1 MTRDTRGSLM
11 RRIARP
17 STASFTEASIDIV
30 RLCHAATLASTRAAR
45 HAHLVLARVAIRD
58 VATSKGGYSAFVAGT
73 FLFGWLVGFAIVL
86 KLWLLAEAP
95 RWMILSGVGYV
106 TLMLPPAITGFALA
120 WCAGRM
126 SARGW
131 GPASL
136 GLAGAG
142 VVGLV
147 TGLLVL

>member
-1 MTRDTRGSLM
+1 ML
-11 RRIARP
+11 
-17 STASFTEASIDIV
+17 
-30 RLCHAATLASTRAAR
+30 
-45 HAHLVLARVAIRD
+45 HLVLARVAIRD
-58 VATSKGGYSAFVAGT
+58 VATSKVGSSAFVAGT

-86 KLWLLAEAP
+86 KLWHLAHAP

-106 TLMLPPAITGFALA
+106 TLMLPPALTGVALA
-120 WCAGRM
+120 WFAGRM

-131 GPASL
+131 GAASL
-136 GLAGAG
+136 ALAGAG

>member
-1 MTRDTRGSLM
+1 MLH
-11 RRIARP
+11 P
-17 STASFTEASIDIV
+17 
-30 RLCHAATLASTRAAR
+30 
-45 HAHLVLARVAIRD
+45 VLARAATRTPSFFAII
-58 VATSKGGYSAFVAGT
+58 AGT
-73 FLFGWLVGFAIVL
+73 FLFGWLLGLAIVF
-86 KLWLLAEAP
+86 KVWHLAHAP
-95 RWMILSGVGYV
+95 RWMIVSGVGYV

>member
-1 MTRDTRGSLM
+1 L
-11 RRIARP
+11 
-17 STASFTEASIDIV
+17 TEASIDIV
-30 RLCHAATLASTRAAR
+30 RLCHAGTLASTRGAR
-45 HAHLVLARVAIRD
+45 HAHLVLARVAIGD
-58 VATSKGGYSAFVAGT
+58 VATSKGGSSAFVAGT
-73 FLFGWLVGFAIVL
+73 FLFGWLVGFATVL
-86 KLWLLAEAP
+86 KLWHLAQAP

-106 TLMLPPAITGFALA
+106 TLMLPPALTGVALA

-136 GLAGAG
+136 ALAAAG